1 MNIKDD
7 EYINSFDIKN
17 VEDIDQV
24 IDFMKGKK
32 SLATWKEAIKKIS
45 EIDSYI
51 DTIAK
56 DRRPY
61 IPKDVVWVTILE
73 QYLSKIEKCYE
84 LIQKNCNYAGNRT
97 ELIRLS
103 NTIAQSKYWAYCI
116 YEEKKKLNIKL
127 KNKIKNENKKE
138 NNINL
143 YIALAEFWSAYNSDF
158 DDYRRAIDMLCKN
171 YPGNYQDMEADE
183 KNKIENAFLDNVI
196 YCGDKGDHGY
206 CYQGIN
212 AMRTNMKCLDDKL
225 LENIILRY
233 KGDDIARFSQYR
245 HQILTMIDCIGEE
258 TLKKKLIDN
267 ILYSAVVLNII
278 LTILTAE
285 GCDLYYNSWTL
296 DRVGS
301 YNSNKTG
308 HEILIQHE
316 NDWEIRTKTG
326 RVYKIKIDSSN
337 KKLLIGVSNGE
348 IEEEK
353 QIPFEVQEF
362 EWRLNDFIDNKKFRN
377 EIKEALLDKK
387 FDNRENLLFSYL
399 YLNGYRGIR

>member
-278 LTILTAE
+278 LKEAGKLDTYDSKVQDLTQSLKDYNQYIVWD
-285 GCDLYYNSWTL
+285 DLSKVIRFEEQL
-296 DRVGS
+296 P
-301 YNSNKTG
+301 
-308 HEILIQHE
+308 E
-316 NDWEIRTKTG
+316 NFSMDDADCICRCVEHVDESVNAEIR
-326 RVYKIKIDSSN
+326 
-337 KKLLIGVSNGE
+337 
-348 IEEEK
+348 
-353 QIPFEVQEF
+353 
-362 EWRLNDFIDNKKFRN
+362 RLEDNN
-377 EIKEALLDKK
+377 
-387 FDNRENLLFSYL
+387 N
-399 YLNGYRGIR
+399 

>member
-97 ELIRLS
+97 ELIGLS

-171 YPGNYQDMEADE
+171 YPGNYQDMED
-183 KNKIENAFLDNVI
+183 KDKIEKAFFDNVI
-196 YCGDKGDHGY
+196 YCGDKGDYGY

-233 KGDDIARFSQYR
+233 KGDDIAR
-245 HQILTMIDCIGEE
+245 LV
-258 TLKKKLIDN
+258 N
-267 ILYSAVVLNII
+267 I
-278 LTILTAE
+278 
-285 GCDLYYNSWTL
+285 
-296 DRVGS
+296 
-301 YNSNKTG
+301 
-308 HEILIQHE
+308 
-316 NDWEIRTKTG
+316 
-326 RVYKIKIDSSN
+326 
-337 KKLLIGVSNGE
+337 
-348 IEEEK
+348 
-353 QIPFEVQEF
+353 
-362 EWRLNDFIDNKKFRN
+362 
-377 EIKEALLDKK
+377 
-387 FDNRENLLFSYL
+387 
-399 YLNGYRGIR
+399 GIRY

>member
-1 MNIKDD
+1 
-7 EYINSFDIKN
+7 
-17 VEDIDQV
+17 
-24 IDFMKGKK
+24 
-32 SLATWKEAIKKIS
+32 
-45 EIDSYI
+45 
-51 DTIAK
+51 
-56 DRRPY
+56 
-61 IPKDVVWVTILE
+61 
-73 QYLSKIEKCYE
+73 
-84 LIQKNCNYAGNRT
+84 
-97 ELIRLS
+97 
-103 NTIAQSKYWAYCI
+103 
-116 YEEKKKLNIKL
+116 
-127 KNKIKNENKKE
+127 
-138 NNINL
+138 
-143 YIALAEFWSAYNSDF
+143 
-158 DDYRRAIDMLCKN
+158 
-171 YPGNYQDMEADE
+171 
-183 KNKIENAFLDNVI
+183 
-196 YCGDKGDHGY
+196 
-206 CYQGIN
+206 
-212 AMRTNMKCLDDKL
+212 MRTNMKCLDDKL

-245 HQILTMIDCIGEE
+245 HQILTMIDCIDEE

-296 DRVGS
+296 DRMGS
-301 YNSNKTG
+301 YNSSKTG

-353 QIPFEVQEF
+353 QIPFEVQKF

-399 YLNGYRGIR
+399 YLNGYRGIRSCRFSFDHKFIYDLIRGRFVRTIISILIQKDFMTER

>member
-24 IDFMKGKK
+24 IDFMKDKK

-56 DRRPY
+56 DRRPH

-97 ELIRLS
+97 ELTELS
-103 NTIAQSKYWAYCI
+103 NTITQSKYWAYCI
-116 YEEKKKLNIKL
+116 YEENGKLNNKL
-127 KNKIKNENKKE
+127 KNEIKNENKKE

-143 YIALAEFWSAYNSDF
+143 YIALAEFWSACNSDF

-171 YPGNYQDMEADE
+171 YPGNYQDMEDEE
-183 KNKIENAFLDNVI
+183 KNKIEKAFFDNVI
-196 YCGDKGDHGY
+196 YCGDKGDYGY

-245 HQILTMIDCIGEE
+245 HQILTMIYCIDEE

-285 GCDLYYNSWTL
+285 GCDL
-296 DRVGS
+296 
-301 YNSNKTG
+301 
-308 HEILIQHE
+308 
-316 NDWEIRTKTG
+316 
-326 RVYKIKIDSSN
+326 
-337 KKLLIGVSNGE
+337 
-348 IEEEK
+348 
-353 QIPFEVQEF
+353 
-362 EWRLNDFIDNKKFRN
+362 
-377 EIKEALLDKK
+377 
-387 FDNRENLLFSYL
+387 
-399 YLNGYRGIR
+399 